1 MQIGDVVYLHPSSS
15 TFGTIYPAR
24 VVYIHP
30 KRAYYTVEFEFERFG
45 HITHFKQSYYFKARA
60 GEPGYQGAIDS
71 AARSQKSRKNKNRK
85 K

>member
-1 MQIGDVVYLHPSSS
+1 MRKGDVVYLHPSSG
-15 TFGTIYPAR
+15 TYGTIYPAR

-30 KRAYYTVEFEFERFG
+30 KRAYYIVEFTFERFG
-45 HITHFKQSYYFKARA
+45 DVTHFRQSYYFKARA